1 MLAVKERLPRAS
13 DALGYMPPLQNGDRL
28 RSKEFLRRYET
39 MPEGKL
45 RLRVANEEIF
55 YYPDVMV
62 ACDPRD
68 TDRYFKRYPK
78 VLVEVLSEST
88 EPIDRREKFLSYR
101 QIETLEEY
109 VLVAQ
114 DKMEVTVFRRE
125 SHWQPGVLRQPD
137 QLLRMASLDFTLP
150 LTAVYEG
157 VKV

>member
-1 MLAVKERLPRAS
+1 MLAVKERLPRTS

-39 MPEGKL
+39 MSEGKL

-114 DKMEVTVFRRE
+114 DKKEVTVFRR
-125 SHWQPGVLRQPD
+125 SDHWQSELLKESDQTLRLSSLKFTIPLQVLYQGVR
-137 QLLRMASLDFTLP
+137 A
-150 LTAVYEG
+150 
-157 VKV
+157 